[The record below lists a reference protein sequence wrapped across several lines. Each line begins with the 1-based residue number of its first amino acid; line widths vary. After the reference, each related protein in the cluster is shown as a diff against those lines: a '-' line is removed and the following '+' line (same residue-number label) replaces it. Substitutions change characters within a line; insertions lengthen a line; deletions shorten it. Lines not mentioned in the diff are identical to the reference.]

1 MEYDGKGISTRT
13 SPIKVKLNTLKFS
26 GRSRDFVIYKK
37 EFIVPGRSDPEIVT
51 HLREGLNTNKKNLL
65 RNNEMAD
72 FMEALDIF
80 QNKYGKTELV
90 TSDVNAD
97 LNKMKPIT

>member
-13 SPIKVKLNTLKFS
+13 LPIKVKLNTPKFS

-37 EFIVPGRSDPEIVT
+37 EFIVPGRSDPEIGT
-51 HLREGLNTNKKNLL
+51 LLREGLNTNEKNLL
-65 RNNEMAD
+65 RNNEMA
-72 FMEALDIF
+72 EALDIF

-90 TSDVNAD
+90 ISDVNAD